1 MFLKKLNE
9 CHEFTAN
16 DGCMIREL
24 LHPHNDPV
32 DPGYSIAFARIKH
45 GGRTIKHQL
54 KQSEVYYILSG
65 PGCMHI
71 NDDFQL
77 VESGDIIFVPSNAVQ
92 WIENKGNTD
101 LQFLAIVSPP
111 WQKQDDIRLE

>member
-16 DGCMIREL
+16 DGCKIREL

-32 DPGYSIAFARIKH
+32 DPGYSIAFARVTY
-45 GGRTIKHQL
+45 GGRTIKHKL

-65 PGCMHI
+65 PACMHI
-71 NDDFQL
+71 DDD
-77 VESGDIIFVPSNAVQ
+77 VVFVPANAAQ
-92 WIENKGNTD
+92 WIENKSNMD
-101 LQFLAIVSPP
+101 LEFLAIVCPP